1 VSIKLEVCVD
11 DAHGL
16 AAAIAGGADR
26 IELCAALGVGGLT
39 PAPGLIA
46 RAAEAP
52 IPVYAMIRPRAGS
65 FVFEPGDI
73 DVMRRD
79 IEAVRKAGLAGV
91 VLGASLP
98 GGALDVATLALLL
111 NDARGL
117 GATLHRAI
125 DLVPDMAE
133 AVEQAIA
140 LGFERILTSGGARTA
155 LLGLD
160 TLETAVEAAED
171 RIVIMPGSGIV
182 PENAGDLLSRLPVTE
197 IHASCSAPAPG
208 DARSVAF
215 GFEPATSRRTS
226 EAVVRAFKAKL
237 LG

>member
-1 VSIKLEVCVD
+1 MTIKLEVCVD

-39 PAPGLIA
+39 PAPGLMA

-79 IEAVRKAGLAGV
+79 IDAVRRAGLAGV

-98 GGALDVATLALLL
+98 GGALDLATLGLLKRE
-111 NDARGL
+111 AGPL

-125 DLVPDMAE
+125 DLVPDMTE

-140 LGFERILTSGGARTA
+140 LGFERILTSGGGRTA

-160 TLETAVEAAED
+160 TLAAAIETAGS
-171 RIVIMPGSGIV
+171 RITIMPGAGLT
-182 PENAGDLLSRLPVTE
+182 PETIGALRAELPLREV
-197 IHASCSAPAPG
+197 HASCSAPNPG
-208 DARSVAF
+208 DSRSIAF
-215 GFEPATSRRTS
+215 GFEPPTTRRTS
-226 EAVVRAFKAKL
+226 EAAVRAFKAAL
-237 LG
+237 IA